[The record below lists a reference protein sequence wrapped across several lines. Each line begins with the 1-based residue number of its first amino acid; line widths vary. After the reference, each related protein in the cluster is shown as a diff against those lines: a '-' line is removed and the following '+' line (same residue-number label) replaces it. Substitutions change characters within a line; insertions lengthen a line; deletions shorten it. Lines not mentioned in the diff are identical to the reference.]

1 MQTPRKTDWRP
12 AAGPGFGSLT
22 DQIARSYAEGESIT
36 TIMTWYGLTEIEIE
50 IALADAGVRAY
61 PELLDRIADV
71 RSALALGLPAPR
83 LAVLLGIGLGDLL
96 SAIEWASDLDLHT
109 WSDDLVHVDAD
120 DGNVIV
126 LP

>member
-1 MQTPRKTDWRP
+1 MQTPRKTDGRP
-12 AAGPGFGSLT
+12 AAGPGFSSLT

-36 TIMTWYGLTEIEIE
+36 TIMAWYGLSEIEIE

-61 PELLDRIADV
+61 PEVFDRIADV
-71 RSALALGLPAPR
+71 RAALAQGLPAPR

-96 SAIEWASDLDLHT
+96 SAIEWSFDVDLRTSSDVLGII
-109 WSDDLVHVDAD
+109 D
-120 DGNVIV
+120 DGDGDVIV